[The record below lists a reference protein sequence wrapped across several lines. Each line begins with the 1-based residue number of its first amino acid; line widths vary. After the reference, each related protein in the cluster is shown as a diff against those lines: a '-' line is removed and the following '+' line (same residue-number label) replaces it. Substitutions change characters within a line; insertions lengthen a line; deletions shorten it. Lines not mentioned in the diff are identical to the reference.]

1 MGSRKY
7 QLIKVSSHYMIIKKP
22 KLFLF
27 LTGLLISIGA
37 LIDESQNHN
46 LINNRA
52 CAKSRQILLLTWLV
66 VGFFISM
73 SYKSVLLANMV
84 NNQYE
89 ETIDTV
95 EDILRSGMPFYVAGN
110 TGGPVLLNGDP
121 RASVKQLVKNQVRY
135 YDLTN
140 QEMPDYVKY
149 G

>member
-1 MGSRKY
+1 M
-7 QLIKVSSHYMIIKKP
+7 
-22 KLFLF
+22 
-27 LTGLLISIGA
+27 TGLFISIGA

-46 LINNRA
+46 HINNRS
-52 CAKSRQILLLTWLV
+52 CAKSRQLVLLTWLI

-73 SYKSVLLANMV
+73 CYKSVLLANMV
-84 NNQYE
+84 NNEYE

-95 EDILRSGMPFYVAGN
+95 EDILRFGMPYYVAGN

-135 YDLTN
+135 YNLTN
-140 QEMPDYVKY
+140 QETPEYVKY